1 MFACLYSAK
10 ASAGQ
15 LAELAGQFSPV
26 IETTAPDTV
35 VFPVAGLSWLFG
47 DERQIASE
55 ISRRG
60 QAMGIVASFAIART
74 PDTAIL
80 AARYLPGVTI
90 LPPGREI
97 EVLGHLSVHVL
108 HDNPELIETL
118 ERWGIHTLAEFA
130 ALPPLG
136 VVERLGE
143 AGERLLRLS
152 LGQLER
158 PLNAIP
164 PPAEFVARQE
174 FDHPVELLEPLLFLL
189 SALLHDLTAKL
200 VRYGLATD
208 CFTLR
213 CSLDGQREH
222 VRALEFPMALRDPLA
237 ILKQTQLDLE
247 AHPVGAAIHAIEVEL
262 RPAQPRARQNGLFV
276 PGTPDPERLQ
286 VLVAR
291 LSAIAGANH
300 VGSPMTLNTHRP
312 DAYRLRPC
320 SFESASLPME
330 KIAPQSFP
338 LAFRYFRPPLA
349 ARVET
354 IGSGEPRRITARQV
368 SGLVVEAAGP
378 WRTCGEWWTTTRWER
393 EEWDVVLRGGTLYRI
408 YVDDRGWFIEGSY
421 D

>member
-10 ASAGQ
+10 AGAGQ
-15 LAELAGQFSPV
+15 LAELAAQFSPL
-26 IETTAPDTV
+26 IETASPDTV
-35 VFPVAGLSWLFG
+35 VFSITGLSRLFG
-47 DERQIASE
+47 DEQQLASE
-55 ISRRG
+55 VSRRG
-60 QAMGIVASFAIART
+60 QAMEIVASLAIART

-80 AARYLPGVTI
+80 AARQIPGVTI
-90 LPPGREI
+90 LAPGREI
-97 EVLGHLSVHVL
+97 EHLGHLPVDSL
-108 HDNPELIETL
+108 PGEPELIDTL
-118 ERWGIHTLAEFA
+118 ERWGIRTLAEFA
-130 ALPPLG
+130 MLPPLG

-152 LGQLER
+152 MGQLER
-158 PLNAIP
+158 PLHAAP

-200 VRYGLATD
+200 VRYGLSTD

-213 CSLDGQREH
+213 CSLDGRREH
-222 VRALEFPMALRDPLA
+222 VRALEFPVALRDPLA
-237 ILKQTQLDLE
+237 ILKQMQLDLE
-247 AHPVGAAIHAIEVEL
+247 AHPVGAAIHAIDVEL

-276 PGTPDPERLQ
+276 PGTPEPERLQ
-286 VLVAR
+286 ILIAR
-291 LSAIAGANH
+291 LSAVAGANH
-300 VGSPMTLNTHRP
+300 IGSPITLNTHRP

-320 SFESASLPME
+320 SFETASLPA
-330 KIAPQSFP
+330 KQITPRIVP

-378 WRTCGEWWTTTRWER
+378 WRTSGEWWTPTRWER
-393 EEWDVVLRGGTLYRI
+393 EEWDVVLQGGALYRI
-408 YVDDRGWFIEGSY
+408 YVGDRGWFVEGSY